1 MEQTDKIFGMPCTA
15 SAVQS
20 FSDVAASRISS
31 NPFAAVTAV
40 TTSLVFGQSP
50 AFTPAFA
57 ANANAV
63 TSSASL
69 PFASFNFSAPSF
81 APQNSTHFFT
91 SAREPSNESTGV
103 SNDSVLLFGKPVSD
117 EAKKEQ
123 SEQEVKI
130 QLEPKRR
137 WNAKSGDCLTLYFL
151 WYELT

>member
-1 MEQTDKIFGMPCTA
+1 MEQTDKIFGMPCSA
-15 SAVQS
+15 SAVPS

-31 NPFAAVTAV
+31 NPFAAVTAA
-40 TTSLVFGQSP
+40 TTSFVFGQSSS
-50 AFTPAFA
+50 FA

-63 TSSASL
+63 SSSASV

-91 SAREPSNESTGV
+91 SAREPSYDSIAV
-103 SNDSVLLFGKPVSD
+103 SNDSGLLFGKPVCD

-123 SEQEVKI
+123 SEQEVKT

-137 WNAKSGDCLTLYFL
+137 WNAKSGDCLT
-151 WYELT
+151 